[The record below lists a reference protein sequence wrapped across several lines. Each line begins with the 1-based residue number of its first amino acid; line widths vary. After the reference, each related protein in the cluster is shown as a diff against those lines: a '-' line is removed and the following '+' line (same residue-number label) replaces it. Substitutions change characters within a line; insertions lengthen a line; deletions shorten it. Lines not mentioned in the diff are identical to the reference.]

1 MAVFG
6 ILRSAGS
13 VLAEG
18 LLRRVSSPGLG
29 RSEPLGRITGALV
42 VLMALVAVPAVAQ
55 DAEPYADFDS
65 GAYWA
70 VPVTELAQAGVFA
83 GTECEEGF
91 CPDGV
96 LDRATMAVWTVR
108 VLDGEDPEPV
118 TSTRFAD
125 VEGSDRHAAF
135 IERFAELGVT
145 QGCRDGS
152 VFCPDGTVTRAEMA
166 VFLTRAFKLPLGP
179 EPGFSDVAS
188 DAWYADD
195 VAALAASG
203 ITSGCGDGTAFC
215 PGDDTT
221 RAQMAAFLH
230 RALALPSG
238 EGADG
243 TTEREADS
251 TACANRDRTVLAT
264 LYRSMDGSNWRRD
277 TNWLS
282 DEALDSWHGIQ
293 TDTRGCITHISLSDN
308 RLNGSIPADLGRLL
322 SLRVLDLSWNN
333 DISGIIPA
341 ELGNLVNLEILN
353 LDDQTG
359 QHDRSQG
366 LSGTIPAEL
375 GQLANLL
382 TLNLSWHLLD
392 AGIPTEL
399 GDLSNLEQLE
409 LRGNSLSGNIPAELG
424 GLSKLEV
431 LALNHN
437 DLSGTIPKELG
448 QLSALTLLSLT
459 ANELSGSI
467 PAEFGNLASI
477 KNLWLS
483 LNNLTGTIPKELSQ
497 LSRLEDLD
505 LHSNF
510 LSGTIPAQLGMLP
523 ALEDL
528 DLSDNDLSGTIP
540 AELGMLPALEDLD
553 LSDNDLSGTIPAEL
567 GMLRRLERLNL
578 RENLLSGD
586 IPSALGDLT
595 RLNTLYL
602 SGNELTGCIPDQF
615 RDLNRTDIERL
626 NLPYCDYP

>member
-13 VLAEG
+13 VLAGG
-18 LLRRVSSPGLG
+18 LLMRRVSGPGLA
-29 RSEPLGRITGALV
+29 RSELLGRVTGALV
-42 VLMALVAVPAVAQ
+42 VLVALVAVPAVAQ
-55 DAEPYADFDS
+55 DVEPYADFDS

-91 CPDGV
+91 CPDGI

-118 TSTRFAD
+118 ASTRFAD
-125 VEGSDRHAAF
+125 VDGSHRHAAF

-145 QGCRDGS
+145 KGCRDGS

-188 DAWYADD
+188 DAWFADD
-195 VAALAASG
+195 VTALAASG
-203 ITSGCGDGTAFC
+203 ITKGCGDGTGFC

-221 RAQMAAFLH
+221 RAQMATFLH
-230 RALALPSG
+230 RALALPGG

-251 TACANRDRTVLAT
+251 TACANRDRSVLAT
-264 LYRSMDGSNWRRD
+264 LYRSMDGSNWQRD

-282 DEALDSWHGIQ
+282 DEALGSWYGIQ

-308 RLNGSIPADLGRLL
+308 RLNGSIPADVGRLL

-333 DISGIIPA
+333 DISGVIPA

-375 GQLANLL
+375 GRLGNLR
-382 TLNLSWHLLD
+382 TLDLSWHLLD
-392 AGIPTEL
+392 GGIPTEL
-399 GDLSNLEQLE
+399 GNLVNLEQLE

-483 LNNLTGTIPKELSQ
+483 LNNLSGTIPKELSQ

-510 LSGTIPAQLGMLP
+510 LSGTIPA
-523 ALEDL
+523 
-528 DLSDNDLSGTIP
+528 
-540 AELGMLPALEDLD
+540 ELGMLSALDDLD

-578 RENLLSGD
+578 RQNFLNGD

-602 SGNELTGCIPDQF
+602 AGNELTGCIPDRF
-615 RDLNRTDIERL
+615 RELNRTDIERL
-626 NLPYCDYP
+626 DLPYCD